1 MRLYVDIGNTA
12 IKWANEVELQTG
24 VLHQVSSG
32 GLPAA
37 IEGAWLKIQKPDEVH
52 IASVLQHQVLLNLV
66 DWIQRHWQIAP
77 MFAQTK
83 QDELGVINGYRQP
96 SQLGVDRW
104 LVLLAARMHSLDP
117 LIIVDC
123 GSATTVDAMD
133 ADGRHLG
140 GIILPG
146 LKLFASCLR
155 QNTDIPPYGAG
166 EIMNCFATDTAAGV
180 NTGAMLAHTATI
192 EKLYQN
198 LQLRCGGEIGCLV
211 TGGGAELL
219 SRHLELAHDLVP
231 DLVLQG
237 LAHQSAHAQ

>member
-12 IKWANEVELQTG
+12 IKWANEVELQEG
-24 VLHQVSSG
+24 VLHQVSSR

-37 IEGAWLKIQKPDEVH
+37 IEGAWSKIQKPDEVH
-52 IASVLQHQVLLNLV
+52 IASVLQHQVLLSLV
-66 DWIQRHWQIAP
+66 DWIQQHWQIAP
-77 MFAQTK
+77 RFAQTK
-83 QDELGVINGYRQP
+83 QHELGVTNGYRHP
-96 SQLGVDRW
+96 TQLGVDRW
-104 LVLLAARMHSLDP
+104 LVLLAARTLSLDP
-117 LIIVDC
+117 LIVIDC

-146 LKLFASCLR
+146 LELFASCLR

-192 EKLYQN
+192 EKLHQS
-198 LQLRCGGEIGCLV
+198 LQIRSGGEAGCLV
-211 TGGGAELL
+211 TGGGAGVL
-219 SRHLELAHDLVP
+219 SRHLGLTHDVVP
-231 DLVLQG
+231 ELVLQG
-237 LAHQSAHAQ
+237 LALQSAQIT